1 MNKLRNIEEAKEF
14 FRNDKNNRVV
24 CVNNYKEITCYTFSQ
39 ACEFFNTKN
48 HYWLIFLNN
57 LNKMNIDNLELT
69 NKRLLIDNFSTGS
82 KNYGK

>member
-48 HYWLIFLNN
+48 HY
-57 LNKMNIDNLELT
+57 
-69 NKRLLIDNFSTGS
+69 
-82 KNYGK
+82 